1 MSCETHL
8 LLKINLVI
16 TKSNNQINLGGE
28 NPQAMPRNVWVPK
41 CGSAMLIDNKVFF
54 AEVFFA
60 EVFFASQTGCHIFES
75 KC

>member
-1 MSCETHL
+1 MSSETHL

-16 TKSNNQINLGGE
+16 INKQINFGGR

-41 CGSAMLIDNKVFF
+41 YGSAVLIDNK
-54 AEVFFA
+54 VFFA